1 MTVLVKQFLAVTFL
15 LKKLIFLLILAND
28 HRFILSFYFGSYPS
42 MLTDM
47 ITPPITLTGT
57 PVSSRALTNL
67 GEKYREGLLDG
78 EVSIYT
84 CRAAAAVSGDCVR
97 EITDPV
103 CNSLMYGDDM
113 VS

>member
-1 MTVLVKQFLAVTFL
+1 M
-15 LKKLIFLLILAND
+15 
-28 HRFILSFYFGSYPS
+28 YFGSYHS
-42 MLTDM
+42 LLTDT
-47 ITPPITLTGT
+47 ITPPITLTVTGT

-84 CRAAAAVSGDCVR
+84 CRAASSNAAVSGDCVR

-113 VS
+113 VSQYDTIISL

>member
-1 MTVLVKQFLAVTFL
+1 MY
-15 LKKLIFLLILAND
+15 
-28 HRFILSFYFGSYPS
+28 FISYHS
-42 MLTDM
+42 LLTDT
-47 ITPPITLTGT
+47 ITPQFTLTGT

-84 CRAAAAVSGDCVR
+84 CRAASSNAAVSGDCVR
-97 EITDPV
+97 EITDPL

-113 VS
+113 VSQYDTIISL